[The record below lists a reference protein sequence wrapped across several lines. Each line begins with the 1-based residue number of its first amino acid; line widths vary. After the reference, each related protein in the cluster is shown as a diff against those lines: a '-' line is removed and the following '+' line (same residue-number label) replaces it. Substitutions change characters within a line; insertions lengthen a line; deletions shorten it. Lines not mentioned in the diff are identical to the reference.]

1 MTKVPKNWRL
11 LALSDCATIERGR
24 FSHRPRNAPEFYGGC
39 IPFVQTGDVS
49 NSGGVITA
57 YSQTLN
63 ERGLSISKL
72 FPKGTLLMTIA
83 ANIGDVA
90 ELGFDSACPDS
101 LVAILPKDGLNSG
114 YLRRYLEFLKARI
127 HYLAPQNAQKN
138 ISVEFLEPLPVL
150 LPPLPEQQK
159 IAAILGAWDR
169 AIEKLQTLVKAKT
182 ERLGA
187 LRQQIL
193 TGTRR
198 FPKFNEHSWVTKR
211 VGDLLKSV
219 NHYEKWDDRR
229 TFKLAGV
236 RRNSGGVFFRD
247 ELLGAE
253 IKVKVCKK
261 IHSGD
266 FLISRRQIT
275 WGGMSI
281 VPPEFHGY
289 DVNDEYEVLTVRD
302 PAAFDMRF
310 FHYLSQTARL
320 KNLAYLASNGVFA
333 ERLRL
338 NFDLDAFLHQPIRV
352 PSLKE
357 EQLKIVAVLDSCV
370 REIRLLEAELDA
382 LKQQKRGLMQKI
394 LTGTIRVKP

>member
-169 AIEKLQTLVKAKT
+169 AIEKLQALVMAKT
-182 ERLGA
+182 ERLRA
-187 LRQQIL
+187 LRQQLL

-198 FPKFNEHSWVTKR
+198 FPEFRKERWTHVYLSDVVTHEPRLTTKPKG
-211 VGDLLKSV
+211 VFLA
-219 NHYEKWDDRR
+219 
-229 TFKLAGV
+229 AGV
-236 RRNSGGVFFRD
+236 RSHGKGVFLKPDFDAEDIALD
-247 ELLGAE
+247 ELYELRTDDLVVNITFGWEGA
-253 IKVKVCKK
+253 VA
-261 IHSGD
+261 
-266 FLISRRQIT
+266 
-275 WGGMSI
+275 I
-281 VPPEFHGY
+281 VPPEANGALVSHRFPTFVFRPSVSFPGY
-289 DVNDEYEVLTVRD
+289 FRHVVRLRKFVFEVG
-302 PAAFDMRF
+302 
-310 FHYLSQTARL
+310 
-320 KNLAYLASNGVFA
+320 LASPGGAGRNRVLSKKG
-333 ERLRL
+333 
-338 NFDLDAFLHQPIRV
+338 FLRV
-352 PSLKE
+352 PIDLPSLE
-357 EQLKIVAVLDSCV
+357 EQQRIAAVLNACEREV
-370 REIRLLEAELDA
+370 RLVEAELGA
-382 LKQQKRGLMQKI
+382 VKQQKRGLMQEL
-394 LTGTIRVKP
+394 LTGEIRVKS